1 MEELDAYI
9 NQVKKLP
16 PAPRTLAKLLMLL
29 GDPDIDASQVVSL
42 ITHEPALTANVL
54 QRCNAAYFA
63 TGEPVGNIG
72 EAVTRLGFNH
82 IFRMVAVVVGAQA
95 FGGSQKS
102 YGFEYG
108 ELWRHSVAAALA
120 AQKMAESKGD
130 DGNMAFTGGLLHDIG
145 KNVLAEAL
153 EDHYRALIE
162 QTEASQQ
169 SLLEVEKSILRVQ
182 HAEVG
187 GRMLARWNLPENLIE
202 AIRASGAK
210 DLTVISNNCGIDDFG
225 LGILLVSFI
234 AGAIETHSGRKL
246 VIFGWGLS
254 LEGAALV
261 AMYLIGILGEVLLLT
276 SFYLVMPVVRITF
289 RHALLGGTIATVFW
303 EITRHVL
310 AWYYS
315 VLSSV
320 NLIYG
325 SFATSVVA
333 LISIEAIAVIIL
345 LGAQVI
351 AELERGNPL
360 GRHSE
365 GIIREDLRVSK
376 S

>member
-63 TGEPVGNIG
+63 SGEPVGNIG

-187 GRMLARWNLPENLIE
+187 GRLLERWNFPPELAAAVTFHHAPGEAKEHQQWAAYTYLGNMIAHFMGYSFGHQAFAFRGRAEALDLAGIRSDELPQYMMATFE
-202 AIRASGAK
+202 AIQ
-210 DLTVISNNCGIDDFG
+210 TV
-225 LGILLVSFI
+225 
-234 AGAIETHSGRKL
+234 
-246 VIFGWGLS
+246 
-254 LEGAALV
+254 
-261 AMYLIGILGEVLLLT
+261 EVL
-276 SFYLVMPVVRITF
+276 FKI
-289 RHALLGGTIATVFW
+289 
-303 EITRHVL
+303 
-310 AWYYS
+310 
-315 VLSSV
+315 
-320 NLIYG
+320 
-325 SFATSVVA
+325 
-333 LISIEAIAVIIL
+333 
-345 LGAQVI
+345 
-351 AELERGNPL
+351 
-360 GRHSE
+360 
-365 GIIREDLRVSK
+365 
-376 S
+376 